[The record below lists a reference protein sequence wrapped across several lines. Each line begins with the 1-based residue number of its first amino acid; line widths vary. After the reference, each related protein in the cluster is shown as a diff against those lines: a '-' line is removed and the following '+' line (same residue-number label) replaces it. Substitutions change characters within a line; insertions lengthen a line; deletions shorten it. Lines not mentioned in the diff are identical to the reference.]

1 MKFLGVVL
9 AVLAFASFAGAQK
22 YQCPKDESQ
31 KTIKVNNKA
40 KLTFMVPKKTPHNMD
55 CEANYVMNTCS
66 RAKLQCAFKMKA
78 KGKTCV
84 GDKAVITNKGKSITL
99 CNKKGKYK
107 ATVTGDF
114 SIRVSTDAKK
124 GSKGGKCS
132 IRCIKK
138 GKPKPTT
145 TTAAPTP
152 PPTTAPTPA
161 PVPCVNCTTTD
172 AKPCQFPF
180 IWQNITFTSCTSL
193 NDNAPWCATEV
204 DSLKNFIAGPNSY
217 GWGYCSSSC
226 PGDSGYP
233 DSGDGPACEVQ
244 TTGLPFPTE
253 CEDRLART
261 HKNILFLGNSYTYG
275 NDLPGMVKNLA
286 SAAGK
291 SASTTT

>member
-1 MKFLGVVL
+1 MKFLAVVL
-9 AVLAFASFAGAQK
+9 AVLAFASLAGAQK

-84 GDKAVITNKGKSITL
+84 GDKAVITNKGKTITL

-152 PPTTAPTPA
+152 PPTTGGASGKCSIRCIKKGKPKP
-161 PVPCVNCTTTD
+161 TTTT
-172 AKPCQFPF
+172 A
-180 IWQNITFTSCTSL
+180 
-193 NDNAPWCATEV
+193 
-204 DSLKNFIAGPNSY
+204 
-217 GWGYCSSSC
+217 
-226 PGDSGYP
+226 
-233 DSGDGPACEVQ
+233 
-244 TTGLPFPTE
+244 
-253 CEDRLART
+253 
-261 HKNILFLGNSYTYG
+261 
-275 NDLPGMVKNLA
+275 
-286 SAAGK
+286 
-291 SASTTT
+291 

>member
-1 MKFLGVVL
+1 
-9 AVLAFASFAGAQK
+9 
-22 YQCPKDESQ
+22 
-31 KTIKVNNKA
+31 
-40 KLTFMVPKKTPHNMD
+40 MVPKKTPHNMD

-84 GDKAVITNKGKSITL
+84 GDKAVITNKGKTITL

-152 PPTTAPTPA
+152 PPTTGGASQ
-161 PVPCVNCTTTD
+161 TTTSTSGGGGGGGVGTQAQYCAID
-172 AKPCQFPF
+172 STHTMCLHQGPSEACTAKTVERDLTEAAKQALVDKHNELRRKVARGEETNGAQPAASL
-180 IWQNITFTSCTSL
+180 ITTQPARRLTGSGWDRTSTCT
-193 NDNAPWCATEV
+193 AAAT
-204 DSLKNFIAGPNSY
+204 L
-217 GWGYCSSSC
+217 
-226 PGDSGYP
+226 
-233 DSGDGPACEVQ
+233 
-244 TTGLPFPTE
+244 
-253 CEDRLART
+253 RT
-261 HKNILFLGNSYTYG
+261 
-275 NDLPGMVKNLA
+275 
-286 SAAGK
+286 
-291 SASTTT
+291 